1 VVVLAQLLLPGIA
14 ASRIAS
20 RMRSYGRVQ
29 SVSVRAWPAVK
40 LLWERADS
48 VTVKAVDLKVSPA
61 QAAKLVWEGRG
72 ASSIQMTAQS
82 AQVGRLR
89 LREVSL
95 RKRGDSLTG
104 EGIAGAADVRAAL
117 PEGFAVQLVG
127 SAGGVVEVKATGAL
141 FGVGASVDAVAGPSE
156 GKLVAH
162 PLGLLL
168 GGLQLTLFADRH
180 VHVDGVGA
188 SAVSGPG
195 GEPGYRLTMSARLR

>member
-1 VVVLAQLLLPGIA
+1 VLAQLLLPGIA

-20 RMRSYGRVQ
+20 RMRRYGGVQ
-29 SVSVRAWPAVK
+29 SVSVTAWPAVK

-82 AQVGRLR
+82 ARVGRLR

-104 EGIAGAADVRAAL
+104 EGMTTAADVRAAL